1 MSSVEEQFYNS
12 KLPTLAMGSDR
23 LPTHMQEQVLNMLN
37 TWKVVATVGKCH
49 VAMAEPLIL

>member
-1 MSSVEEQFYNS
+1 MSSDEEQFDNS
-12 KLPTLAMGSDR
+12 KLLTLAMGSDR

-49 VAMAEPLIL
+49 LAEVDVMTL